1 MKIQAATSSLG
12 KVDLRWIEP
21 NKLALEVSKNG
32 ETAIIHQR
40 DHISTDKWNTLIL
53 STDALRELAKALDKP
68 TSN

>member
-32 ETAIIHQR
+32 TVTIHQR